1 MNRLNR
7 ALIAITV
14 CGGLLGATQVYARQS
29 AQQPLKPILT
39 GKFTP
44 PIRGQA
50 ELRYTTPKIE
60 RKGKQIVTTLQVKN
74 MANAP
79 IAGLRCDE
87 TWYDKN
93 SALIPGAGD
102 QWRSK
107 QLIGP
112 GEIVTVTLTDDVV
125 PAMLTGRNN
134 YLFAHANGTV
144 KLLQP
149 PVKKF

>member
-1 MNRLNR
+1 
-7 ALIAITV
+7 V
-14 CGGLLGATQVYARQS
+14 CGGLLGATQVYAKQS

-44 PIRGQA
+44 PVRGQA
-50 ELRYTTPKIE
+50 DVWYTTPKIE
-60 RKGKQIVTTLQVKN
+60 RKGKQIVTTMQVKN
-74 MANAP
+74 MSTAP

-93 SALIPGAGD
+93 RAVVPAAGD

-107 QLIGP
+107 KLIAP
-112 GEIVTVTLTDDVV
+112 GEIVTVTLTDDIV
-125 PAMLTGRNN
+125 PGMVGGRNN

-144 KLLQP
+144 K
-149 PVKKF
+149 VKSVTRF